1 MSAFGGKAD
10 MTHSKL
16 NALMFAFGVKRTSRD
31 YLVCCRHLLDQRKVY
46 PWPKGGLVLRSAA
59 RRTNLYSVFM
69 NCDSDS
75 HHFFIVRRYFIG
87 TAFRVL
93 G

>member
-1 MSAFGGKAD
+1 MSAD

-46 PWPKGGLVLRSAA
+46 PWPKGGQSYVPPRDAQI
-59 RRTNLYSVFM
+59 
-69 NCDSDS
+69 
-75 HHFFIVRRYFIG
+75 FIPS
-87 TAFRVL
+87 L
-93 G
+93 